1 MLAPGIR
8 VARGPDW
15 IWQDQ
20 DDGEGHVG
28 TLCEIGRLGSTH
40 SPDKTVVVNWD
51 SGHRTN
57 YRVGYHKQYDLIVI
71 DNAQIGV
78 KHPNVICDG
87 CTKAGIAG
95 IRFRCADC
103 PYYDLCAT
111 CYGNDV
117 HDLEH
122 PFIRFQTANSVGI
135 RLPPRKGATKIQL
148 KGIFVGARVTR
159 GPDWEWNNQ
168 DGGPGKT
175 GRVMEI
181 RGWDNESC
189 RSVASVAWAS
199 GSTNVYRLGHKGN
212 VDLRYVQPAVGGYYY
227 KDHMPVLGQP
237 EEQQPV
243 SPPVR
248 SHFYVGDRVQ
258 VAITEERLKT
268 LQQGHGGW
276 NPRMA
281 EYLPKIGIVHRITD
295 KGDIRV
301 QYEGCANRWTFH
313 PAALVKIFSFNLGDV
328 VTFISDAAKM
338 QLLQKGHGEWIETMH
353 NVLGKSGKV
362 IKIYSD
368 GDLRVQQLDEDM
380 AWTVNPKC
388 VKLER
393 SAVSHA
399 AATERSNSMMDL
411 SNQRTN
417 EHHMTPL
424 SGLSGT
430 SAADRLVREAAQG
443 NLEFVKNYLGMNAE
457 AVDCVSGGKTC
468 LQVAAHQGH
477 VELVK
482 YLLLLGSNVNVADK
496 EGDST
501 LHYAAF
507 GNQPEIMRVLL
518 QHNANIDVL
527 NSSHCSALH
536 ISAHKK
542 PPHCVKVLLEFGANV
557 NVQDAYGDTA
567 LHDAIGKENT
577 EVVELL
583 CNCPSLDLTI
593 RNNRGFNALH
603 HASLKGNVQAAR
615 NIIRLARQLVN
626 VRKDDGFSALHL
638 AALNGHSKVVEV
650 LVKEGQADVNIRNN
664 RSQTPFLLAVSQGH
678 TAAIEK
684 LVDLR
689 CDIRARDEDGDN
701 AMHLCIIKKANLV
714 QEVSPTEAP
723 KIHDIYQSLAGIV
736 SEHRLMYALLCFLA
750 SEGCPLDV
758 NHKGARV
765 LDWIQSP
772 QIKEIIVE
780 YERTRLAREAAAAAA
795 PNGPV
800 ISSAILSATGASS
813 CNLASEEDPQQ
824 QQQQEQQLLFNFE
837 SLSIAGGVGSQQPPQ
852 VEKMEG
858 TNQQQQQQQRVL
870 ENGMSGGVSLAVG
883 GVGPGVSGMQQ
894 CVGSNPPTPARRNRG
909 HNRDPGATPG
919 ALVTPPAV
927 LGAAGHSE
935 ESELPGLREPSRT
948 DASSSAASASS
959 SHIIAGDISLSAS
972 NGNNVFVDSPARY
985 KSPSRALSPGG
996 GAVPPVPAG
1005 PIATGDQ
1012 LVAPVPP
1019 PHACGPSSLPA
1030 PSNGVAAVGF
1040 SKHISRRQ
1048 FALDKIAPPTP
1059 PPSSSSSTGS
1069 PPPSS
1074 GSAPVPPPLPPPSAS
1089 SLAQQNRPQ
1098 PPRLTPAECIV
1109 CNEILPLVIFDPCQH
1124 QITCEECGI
1133 RMKKCLMC
1141 GEHIDRRTT
1150 VTGQPLL
1157 CAKDYRQPSAD
1168 RLRYLESKIM
1178 EIEETHC
1185 CSICLERRRNVA
1197 FLCGHGACSKC
1208 AETLKICHMC
1218 RKAITKKINLY

>member
-28 TLCEIGRLGSTH
+28 TLCEIGRSGSTH

-78 KHPNVICDG
+78 KHPNIICDG
-87 CTKAGIAG
+87 CSKAGIAG
-95 IRFRCADC
+95 IRFRCAEC

-122 PFIRFQTANSVGI
+122 PFIRFQTSNSVGI
-135 RLPPRKGATKIQL
+135 RVPPRKGATRVQL

-189 RSVASVAWAS
+189 RSVASVGWAS

-258 VAITEERLKT
+258 VNITEDRLKT

-313 PAALVKIFSFNLGDV
+313 PAALVKIFSFNLGDI
-328 VTFISDAAKM
+328 VTFIGDGAKM
-338 QLLQKGHGEWIETMH
+338 QQLQKGHGEWIETMH

-393 SAVSHA
+393 SSVSHA

-424 SGLSGT
+424 SGLSGS
-430 SAADRLVREAAQG
+430 SAADRLVREASQG
-443 NLEFVKNYLGMNAE
+443 NMEFVQNYLGMNQE

-477 VELVK
+477 VEMVK
-482 YLLLLGSNVNVADK
+482 YLLLLSANVNVVDK

-507 GNQPEIMRVLL
+507 GNQPEVMRVLL
-518 QHNANIDVL
+518 QHSANIDVL

-583 CNCPSLDLTI
+583 CACPTLDLTI

-603 HASLKGNVQAAR
+603 HASLKGNVHAAR
-615 NIIRLARQLVN
+615 HIIRLARQLVN

-650 LVKEGQADVNIRNN
+650 LVQEGQADVNIRNN

-684 LVDLR
+684 LVDLG

-714 QEVSPTEAP
+714 QEVSPTDAP
-723 KIHDIYQSLAGIV
+723 KIHDIYRSLVDTV
-736 SEHRLMYALLCFLA
+736 SDSRLMYALLCFLA

-758 NHKGARV
+758 NLKGARV
-765 LDWIQSP
+765 LDWIASP
-772 QIKEIIVE
+772 QIKEIVVE
-780 YERTRLAREAAAAAA
+780 YERARLAREAAAAAA
-795 PNGPV
+795 ATTIGPI
-800 ISSAILSATGASS
+800 ISSTVDRCGGSS
-813 CNLASEEDPQQ
+813 RNNLPSSEEEQQ
-824 QQQQEQQLLFNFE
+824 QLVLSNFE
-837 SLSIAGGVGSQQPPQ
+837 SLSVAGNQQQPPMDKPQ
-852 VEKMEG
+852 DGGGSGNSV
-858 TNQQQQQQQRVL
+858 
-870 ENGMSGGVSLAVG
+870 ENGNPAIGLFA
-883 GVGPGVSGMQQ
+883 GPGVSGLQQ
-894 CVGSNPPTPARRNRG
+894 HAVGSSNPPTPARRHRG
-909 HNRDPGATPG
+909 HNRHDATGA

-927 LGAAGHSE
+927 LGAGQSGPTDE
-935 ESELPGLREPSRT
+935 PELRLFGGEPTVTS
-948 DASSSAASASS
+948 SSSAIGDSS
-959 SHIIAGDISLSAS
+959 LNSGSNIIA
-972 NGNNVFVDSPARY
+972 VPVDSPVRY
-985 KSPSRALSPGG
+985 KSPNRTLSPFG
-996 GAVPPVPAG
+996 GAAASQSDPTLATGAAIPPPVG
-1005 PIATGDQ
+1005 P
-1012 LVAPVPP
+1012 
-1019 PHACGPSSLPA
+1019 
-1030 PSNGVAAVGF
+1030 

-1048 FALDKIAPPTP
+1048 YVGGDKTTATAA
-1059 PPSSSSSTGS
+1059 PSSAT
-1069 PPPSS
+1069 
-1074 GSAPVPPPLPPPSAS
+1074 VPFPCLV
-1089 SLAQQNRPQ
+1089 
-1098 PPRLTPAECIV
+1098 PRECIV
-1109 CNEILPLVIFDPCQH
+1109 CNESLQLIVFDPCQH
-1124 QITCEECGI
+1124 QIACEECGV
-1133 RMKKCLMC
+1133 RMKKCLTC
-1141 GEHIDRRTT
+1141 GMHIERRATAAG
-1150 VTGQPLL
+1150 VPLYSG
-1157 CAKDYRQPSAD
+1157 KDGRQPSAD

-1185 CSICLERRRNVA
+1185 CSICMERRRNVA
-1197 FLCGHGACSKC
+1197 FLCGHGSCSKC

-1218 RKAITKKINLY
+1218 RKTITKKINLY

>member
-1 MLAPGIR
+1 PAMLAPGIR

-15 IWQDQ
+15 IWHEQ

-28 TLCEIGRLGSTH
+28 TLCEVGRSGSTH

-78 KHPNVICDG
+78 KHPNIICDG
-87 CTKAGIAG
+87 CNKAGIAG
-95 IRFRCADC
+95 IRFRCAEC
-103 PYYDLCAT
+103 ASYDLCAT
-111 CYGNDV
+111 CYGNDL

-135 RLPPRKGATKIQL
+135 RLPPRKGAAKIQL

-258 VAITEERLKT
+258 VAIAEDRLKM

-281 EYLPKIGIVHRITD
+281 EYLTKVGIVHRITD

-313 PAALVKIFSFNLGDV
+313 PAALVKIYSFNVGDM
-328 VTFISDAAKM
+328 VTFISDPAKM
-338 QLLQKGHGEWIETMH
+338 QHLQKGHGEWIETMH
-353 NVLGKSGKV
+353 NVLGKPGKV
-362 IKIYSD
+362 IKIYGD
-368 GDLRVQQLDEDM
+368 GDLRVQQLDDDM

-388 VKLER
+388 VKLA
-393 SAVSHA
+393 SSCHA
-399 AATERSNSMMDL
+399 AATERSNSMADL
-411 SNQRTN
+411 SNQRN
-417 EHHMTPL
+417 QEHHMAPL
-424 SGLSGT
+424 AGLTGGT
-430 SAADRLVREAAQG
+430 AADKLVREAAQG
-443 NLEFVKNYLGMNAE
+443 NLDYVQSQLCMTPE
-457 AVDCVSGGKTC
+457 AVNYVSGGKTC

-482 YLLLLGSNVNVADK
+482 YLILMGANVNVVDK

-507 GNQPEIMRVLL
+507 GNQPEVMRVLL
-518 QHNANIDVL
+518 QHNASIDEL

-557 NVQDAYGDTA
+557 NMQDAYGDTA

-583 CNCPSLDLTI
+583 CSCPTLDLTI
-593 RNNRGFNALH
+593 RNHRGFNALH
-603 HASLKGNVQAAR
+603 HASLKGNVHAAR
-615 NIIRLARQLVN
+615 HIIRLARQLVN
-626 VRKDDGFSALHL
+626 VRKDDGFAALHL
-638 AALNGHSKVVEV
+638 TALNGHTRVIEV
-650 LVKEGQADVNIRNN
+650 LVQEGQADINIRNN

-684 LVDLR
+684 LVDLGA
-689 CDIRARDEDGDN
+689 DVRARDEDGDN
-701 AMHLCIIKKANLV
+701 AMHLCIIKKGNLV
-714 QEVSPTEAP
+714 HDVSPTDAP

-736 SEHRLMYALLCFLA
+736 IEHRLMYALLCFLA

-758 NHKGARV
+758 NRKGARV
-765 LDWIQSP
+765 LDWIGSP

-795 PNGPV
+795 PNGPAFHPRH
-800 ISSAILSATGASS
+800 SPNRALSPAMGDSPASATGAPIPPNHGMFAKPMMKP
-813 CNLASEEDPQQ
+813 CRGGASH
-824 QQQQEQQLLFNFE
+824 L
-837 SLSIAGGVGSQQPPQ
+837 
-852 VEKMEG
+852 
-858 TNQQQQQQQRVL
+858 
-870 ENGMSGGVSLAVG
+870 
-883 GVGPGVSGMQQ
+883 SGMFGTTTNAAATKHNSPRQFVQ
-894 CVGSNPPTPARRNRG
+894 DKSVPQPPTPA
-909 HNRDPGATPG
+909 A
-919 ALVTPPAV
+919 PASAA
-927 LGAAGHSE
+927 GAA
-935 ESELPGLREPSRT
+935 
-948 DASSSAASASS
+948 SSAS
-959 SHIIAGDISLSAS
+959 
-972 NGNNVFVDSPARY
+972 
-985 KSPSRALSPGG
+985 
-996 GAVPPVPAG
+996 
-1005 PIATGDQ
+1005 
-1012 LVAPVPP
+1012 
-1019 PHACGPSSLPA
+1019 
-1030 PSNGVAAVGF
+1030 
-1040 SKHISRRQ
+1040 
-1048 FALDKIAPPTP
+1048 PTP
-1059 PPSSSSSTGS
+1059 P
-1069 PPPSS
+1069 
-1074 GSAPVPPPLPPPSAS
+1074 PPPLPPTDA
-1089 SLAQQNRPQ
+1089 
-1098 PPRLTPAECIV
+1098 PRECIV
-1109 CNEILPLVIFDPCQH
+1109 CNETLALIVFEPCQH
-1124 QITCEECGI
+1124 QIACAECGV
-1133 RMKKCLMC
+1133 RMKKCLTC
-1141 GEHIDRRTT
+1141 GLHIERRTT
-1150 VTGQPLL
+1150 AAGCPLEGS
-1157 CAKDYRQPSAD
+1157 KDGRLLSAD

-1185 CSICLERRRNVA
+1185 CSICMERRRNVA
-1197 FLCGHGACSKC
+1197 FLCGHSSCSKC

-1218 RKAITKKINLY
+1218 RKPITKKINLY

>member
-1 MLAPGIR
+1 RSKFLSFNLTHRKTCAT
-8 VARGPDW
+8 
-15 IWQDQ
+15 

-28 TLCEIGRLGSTH
+28 TLCEIGRSGSTH
-40 SPDKTVVVNWD
+40 SPEKTVVVNWD

-57 YRVGYHKQYDLIVI
+57 YRVGYQKQYDLIVV

-78 KHPNVICDG
+78 KHPNIICDG
-87 CTKAGIAG
+87 CNKPGIAG

-103 PYYDLCAT
+103 PNYDLCAA

-122 PFIRFQTANSVGI
+122 AFVRYQTANSVGV
-135 RLPPRKGATKIQL
+135 RVPPRKGAVKIQL
-148 KGIFVGARVTR
+148 KGIFVGARVVR

-168 DGGPGKT
+168 DGGPNKT

-189 RSVASVAWAS
+189 RSVANVSWAS

-212 VDLRYVQPAVGGYYY
+212 VDLRYVQPAVGGYFY

-248 SHFYVGDRVQ
+248 SCFNVGDRVQ
-258 VAITEERLKT
+258 CCVSDDRLMA

-281 EYLPKIGIVHRITD
+281 EYLNKVGIVHRITD

-313 PAALVKIFSFNLGDV
+313 PAALIRIYTFNVGDI
-328 VTFISDAAKM
+328 VTFITDAAKM
-338 QLLQKGHGEWIETMH
+338 QLLQKGHGEWVETMH

-362 IKIYSD
+362 IKIYCD
-368 GDLRVQQLDEDM
+368 GDLRVQQLDEDL

-393 SAVSHA
+393 ALVSQA
-399 AATERSNSMMDL
+399 SATERSNSMMDL

-443 NLEFVKNYLGMNAE
+443 NMEFVQNYLSANTGE
-457 AVDCVSGGKTC
+457 VDCVSGGKTC

-477 VELVK
+477 LELVK
-482 YLLLLGSNVNVADK
+482 YLLTLGANVNVVDK

-507 GNQPEIMRVLL
+507 GNQPDIMRLLL
-518 QHNANIDVL
+518 QRNANIDVL

-583 CNCPSLDLTI
+583 CNCSTLDLTI
-593 RNNRGFNALH
+593 RNKRGFNALH

-650 LVKEGQADVNIRNN
+650 LVKEGQADINIRNN
-664 RSQTPFLLAVSQGH
+664 RRQTPFLLAVSQGH
-678 TAAIEK
+678 MAVIEK
-684 LVDLR
+684 LVELK
-689 CDIRARDEDGDN
+689 CDIAAKDEDGDN

-714 QEVSPTEAP
+714 QEVSETDSP
-723 KIHDIYQSLAGIV
+723 KIFEMFRAISSITN
-736 SEHRLMYALLCFLA
+736 ENRMMYALLCFL
-750 SEGCPLDV
+750 SQEGCPLDV
-758 NHKGARV
+758 NYKGARV
-765 LDWIQSP
+765 LDWIPSQH
-772 QIKEIIVE
+772 IKDFVIGL
-780 YERTRLAREAAAAAA
+780 ERNRIAREKASA
-795 PNGPV
+795 PPASDRSLNNSREEDDEQQPMNQLHSNLEAMSIAGNNLDE
-800 ISSAILSATGASS
+800 SEGNNSAVLPEGASS
-813 CNLASEEDPQQ
+813 P
-824 QQQQEQQLLFNFE
+824 
-837 SLSIAGGVGSQQPPQ
+837 
-852 VEKMEG
+852 G
-858 TNQQQQQQQRVL
+858 T
-870 ENGMSGGVSLAVG
+870 SGLG
-883 GVGPGVSGMQQ
+883 Q
-894 CVGSNPPTPARRNRG
+894 SNPPTPARRNRG
-909 HNRDPGATPG
+909 HNRDGVTATP
-919 ALVTPPAV
+919 PPIPSHHPNV
-927 LGAAGHSE
+927 VGAAHDDDSKRINIE
-935 ESELPGLREPSRT
+935 T
-948 DASSSAASASS
+948 NNSS
-959 SHIIAGDISLSAS
+959 SHEAAS
-972 NGNNVFVDSPARY
+972 SGPSVPLDSPARFQ
-985 KSPSRALSPGG
+985 SPNRALSPPTVIPAAGTPEGG
-996 GAVPPVPAG
+996 
-1005 PIATGDQ
+1005 
-1012 LVAPVPP
+1012 
-1019 PHACGPSSLPA
+1019 SS
-1030 PSNGVAAVGF
+1030 

-1048 FALDKIAPPTP
+1048 YSDKNPP
-1059 PPSSSSSTGS
+1059 GS
-1069 PPPSS
+1069 PPIAGLNS
-1074 GSAPVPPPLPPPSAS
+1074 GSSSPPVICHLP
-1089 SLAQQNRPQ
+1089 Q
-1098 PPRLTPAECIV
+1098 ECIV
-1109 CNEILPLVIFDPCQH
+1109 CNETLLLIIFEPCQH
-1124 QITCEECGI
+1124 QISCEECGV
-1133 RMKKCLMC
+1133 RMKKCLSC
-1141 GEHIDRRTT
+1141 GVFIERRLT
-1150 VTGQPLL
+1150 VTGKSLMN
-1157 CAKDYRQPSAD
+1157 AVKDNRQPSAD
-1168 RLRYLESKIM
+1168 RLRYLESKII

-1185 CSICLERRRNVA
+1185 CSICMERRRNVA

-1218 RKAITKKINLY
+1218 RKTITKKINLY